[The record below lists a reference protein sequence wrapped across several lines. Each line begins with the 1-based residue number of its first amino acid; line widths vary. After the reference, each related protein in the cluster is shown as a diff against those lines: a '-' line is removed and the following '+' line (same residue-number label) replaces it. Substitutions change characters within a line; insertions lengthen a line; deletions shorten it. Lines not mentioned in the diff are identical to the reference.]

1 MLSMDVF
8 LVVVIMVGGHEA
20 VKEGGG
26 KTRPPGLNCKV
37 GEQPD
42 LGDLRS
48 DGKKKKGER
57 NRRKKRKRWLANPL
71 LLVPQIIHSRVP
83 PGVILPLGH
92 LKVVVSVM
100 CVCGGDGLGEHN
112 REKKHRKERP
122 LTLSTFSFDNLP
134 ERLFPFL
141 LPWGGH
147 EAGKERRVR
156 DRQHWEEKKTLKD

>member
-48 DGKKKKGER
+48 DGKKRKVNEIEER
-57 NRRKKRKRWLANPL
+57 
-71 LLVPQIIHSRVP
+71 
-83 PGVILPLGH
+83 
-92 LKVVVSVM
+92 
-100 CVCGGDGLGEHN
+100 
-112 REKKHRKERP
+112 REKGGS
-122 LTLSTFSFDNLP
+122 LTLCCWSLRSSTV
-134 ERLFPFL
+134 EFL
-141 LPWGGH
+141 L
-147 EAGKERRVR
+147 E
-156 DRQHWEEKKTLKD
+156 